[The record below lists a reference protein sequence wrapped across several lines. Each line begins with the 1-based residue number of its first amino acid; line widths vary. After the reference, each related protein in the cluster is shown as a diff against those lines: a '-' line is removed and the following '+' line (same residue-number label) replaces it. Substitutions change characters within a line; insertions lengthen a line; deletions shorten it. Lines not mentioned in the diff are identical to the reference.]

1 MPEACSRDQEDML
14 TQLPAPLRVLVC
26 DDSVVIRAAIA
37 RILATDPGLHVAA
50 RAGNGRDAVEAVKR
64 GGIDVVILDLEM
76 PVMGGIE
83 ALPLLLAADPG
94 VRVIVASALTTR
106 GASIAMEALRLGAV
120 DYVPKPGTGE
130 DRAFAEELLAKAR
143 GHGTLRRR
151 APAAGAATA
160 APIHVASHAARPMP
174 APPRG
179 PLLPPA
185 IFAIGSSTGGP
196 DALGTVFRAFRRP
209 PRIPLLL
216 TQHMPGPFIPKL
228 ADHLSRLGPVPVAE
242 ARDGEAIEPGRAYI
256 APGGNHLLIVQGA
269 GGQATARLWDG
280 PPENSCRPAVDPML
294 RSLPQVFGGR
304 VGVAILTGMGQDGA
318 AGSGTVVAAGGAVY
332 AQDAATSVV
341 WGMPGAVTEAGHARE
356 VLPLPVLAAKIAEI
370 VGAA

>member
-1 MPEACSRDQEDML
+1 M
-14 TQLPAPLRVLVC
+14 TQIPAPLRVLVC

-37 RILATDPGLHVAA
+37 RILGTDPALHVAA

-76 PVMGGIE
+76 PVMGGLE

-151 APAAGAATA
+151 APAAAAATVA
-160 APIHVASHAARPMP
+160 APAPAAPRPLPAS
-174 APPRG
+174 PRG
-179 PLLPPA
+179 PLLPAA

-196 DALGTVFRAFRRP
+196 DALGTVFRAFKRL

-228 ADHLSRLGPVPVAE
+228 AEHLSRLGPVPVAE

-256 APGGNHLLIVQGA
+256 APGGRHLQIAPAG
-269 GGQATARLWDG
+269 GGQAVVRLWDG
-280 PPENSCRPAVDPML
+280 PPEHSCRPAVDPML
-294 RSLPQVFGGR
+294 RSLPAVFGGR
-304 VGVAILTGMGQDGA
+304 VGAAVLTGMGQDGA
-318 AGSGTVVAAGGAVY
+318 LGAGAVVAAGGAVY

-356 VLPLPVLAAKIAEI
+356 VLPLPALATRIAEI

>member
-1 MPEACSRDQEDML
+1 M
-14 TQLPAPLRVLVC
+14 TQIPAPLRVLVC

-37 RILATDPGLHVAA
+37 RILGTDPALHVAA

-76 PVMGGIE
+76 PVMGGLE

-106 GASIAMEALRLGAV
+106 GASVAMEALRLGAV

-151 APAAGAATA
+151 APAAAVAAATPVPAA
-160 APIHVASHAARPMP
+160 APRL
-174 APPRG
+174 PPVLVRG
-179 PLLPPA
+179 PLLPAA

-196 DALGTVFRAFRRP
+196 DALGTVFRAFKRP

-228 ADHLSRLGPVPVAE
+228 AEHLSRLGPVPVAE

-256 APGGNHLLIVQGA
+256 APGGHHLQIAPGG
-269 GGQATARLWDG
+269 GGQAVARLWDG
-280 PPENSCRPAVDPML
+280 PPEHSCRPAVDPML
-294 RSLPQVFGGR
+294 RSLPAVFGGR
-304 VGVAILTGMGQDGA
+304 VAAAVLTGMGQDGA
-318 AGSGTVVAAGGAVY
+318 LGAGAVTAAGGAVY

-356 VLPLPVLAAKIAEI
+356 VLPLPALAARIAEI